1 MIKAIIMDIDG
12 TLLDSMSIWQDLGK
26 RYLESQGIKAEDQ
39 LSEILFPM
47 SNDEAI
53 YYLKEHYHL
62 IQSEKEIQNGLIKE
76 LETFYLYQMQLKTGA

>member
-12 TLLDSMSIWQDLGK
+12 TLLDSMSIWQDLSK

-53 YYLKEHYHL
+53 HYLKEHYHL

-76 LETFYLYQMQLKTGA
+76 LETFYLYQVQLKSGA